1 MLTCS
6 YVSPTITKVSSC
18 LALKNASEVSE
29 LAPWQKPRSWGA
41 ENKKP
46 VAIMV
51 TSFRAEK
58 SSATSTSRFVLRIG
72 DYQIDLKEKS
82 RQIEPR

>member
-1 MLTCS
+1 
-6 YVSPTITKVSSC
+6 VP
-18 LALKNASEVSE
+18 
-29 LAPWQKPRSWGA
+29 
-41 ENKKP
+41 
-46 VAIMV
+46 IMV

-58 SSATSTSRFVLRIG
+58 SGATSTSRFVLRIG